1 LGKGFSQI
9 TAKFESIRKFSS
21 REEVHHMNCT
31 DARINGLP
39 LRNQQSCKN
48 QTTANQLIEI
58 PLEKEVKVGFFRG
71 VFDHLCPGLRTILMP
86 GISPWEN

>member
-1 LGKGFSQI
+1 
-9 TAKFESIRKFSS
+9 
-21 REEVHHMNCT
+21 MNCT

-58 PLEKEVKVGFFRG
+58 PLEMEVKGRFLRG
-71 VFDHLCPGLRTILMP
+71 ETTSAPEIR
-86 GISPWEN
+86 

>member
-1 LGKGFSQI
+1 MI
-9 TAKFESIRKFSS
+9 CI
-21 REEVHHMNCT
+21 

-58 PLEKEVKVGFFRG
+58 PLETEVKVGFFRG
-71 VFDHLCPGLRTILMP
+71 VTTSAPEIR
-86 GISPWEN
+86 